1 MTSFAAVV
9 SAVAAAA
16 LAGPAAVDL
25 TRASLQQT
33 AKLGFVE
40 TAVLNFD
47 DVVDSPNAPYWVGGP
62 ERGIRSWSP

>member
-1 MTSFAAVV
+1 MHTLRRGHVV
-9 SAVAAAA
+9 A
-16 LAGPAAVDL
+16 
-25 TRASLQQT
+25 RI
-33 AKLGFVE
+33 VE